1 MIQKSQ
7 APILMYGDKVL
18 GAAIEGTTSFAAE
31 DTASNEDNQYSRP
44 QMSFS
49 AKVKTTNGQARE
61 IRRLLYPLNRPTCI
75 QARVNT
81 AEKNQMNL
89 SGPTTAKRYVSTAT
103 RPKCSMKKQ

>member
-18 GAAIEGTTSFAAE
+18 GAAIEGTTSFAVE

-49 AKVKTTNGQARE
+49 AKVKTTKG
-61 IRRLLYPLNRPTCI
+61 
-75 QARVNT
+75 
-81 AEKNQMNL
+81 
-89 SGPTTAKRYVSTAT
+89 
-103 RPKCSMKKQ
+103 